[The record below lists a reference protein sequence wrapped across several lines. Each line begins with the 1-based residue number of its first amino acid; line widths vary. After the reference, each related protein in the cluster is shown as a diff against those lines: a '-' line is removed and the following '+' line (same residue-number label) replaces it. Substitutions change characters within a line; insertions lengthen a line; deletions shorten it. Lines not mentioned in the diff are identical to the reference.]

1 MTLQIHAVTEIS
13 SSDLRRLVVD
23 NLVALLGEGAMLV
36 ENMPHIDGC
45 CVAISDRHDGPVL
58 LSFDAVD
65 SRRAL
70 LGGLGWMDQLGSEMA
85 TLLLQDYHPP
95 TGLLVLAPA
104 APPGLILF
112 SGPCPVSWRR
122 IQVLSVNG
130 ELGMVIDPVVEETA
144 AAAPVHL
151 ERRPT
156 IVESVLN
163 PEEERHFSQL

>member
-70 LGGLGWMDQLGSEMA
+70 LGGLGWSDAVSARLSSTHSIAGACSCSTSWVDSVQRTMPRQL
-85 TLLLQDYHPP
+85 
-95 TGLLVLAPA
+95 A
-104 APPGLILF
+104 AYPGA
-112 SGPCPVSWRR
+112 VR
-122 IQVLSVNG
+122 
-130 ELGMVIDPVVEETA
+130 
-144 AAAPVHL
+144 
-151 ERRPT
+151 
-156 IVESVLN
+156 
-163 PEEERHFSQL
+163 